1 MHHMWVNA
9 RLWPTVR
16 VARVLGRF
24 PRLTRPGLNP
34 AGGRAFGA
42 DGAVVGG
49 ISTPPYCCIGVRS
62 SDCAPGEQG
71 CEARDDGV

>member
-24 PRLTRPGLNP
+24 PRLTRPGPDP
-34 AGGRAFGA
+34 AGGCAFGA
-42 DGAVVGG
+42 DGTVVGAF
-49 ISTPPYCCIGVRS
+49 STPPFQCVSGRAG
-62 SDCAPGEQG
+62 DCAPGEQG